1 MIYVGVDVSK
11 NKHDCCI
18 INQEGEVVSP
28 VFTIWNNKAGFDY
41 LMEKI
46 GEVESDKVDLFLH
59 CLGNFRQ
66 RRRLQK
72 HPLKE

>member
-18 INQEGEVVSP
+18 INQDGAVVLP

-46 GEVESDKVDLFLH
+46 G
-59 CLGNFRQ
+59 
-66 RRRLQK
+66 
-72 HPLKE
+72 

>member
-46 GEVESDKVDLFLH
+46 G
-59 CLGNFRQ
+59 
-66 RRRLQK
+66 
-72 HPLKE
+72 